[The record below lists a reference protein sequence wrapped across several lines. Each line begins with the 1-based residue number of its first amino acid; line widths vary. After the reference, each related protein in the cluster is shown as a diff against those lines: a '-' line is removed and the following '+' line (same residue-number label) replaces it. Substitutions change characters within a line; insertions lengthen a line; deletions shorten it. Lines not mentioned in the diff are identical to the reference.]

1 MHLRLI
7 ERAWSFYDV
16 NNKVKMGN
24 AVDDDI
30 ITRKK
35 SLVTGVS
42 RRKGIGAAIC
52 EALAD
57 KDAGFYSRIC
67 PVPKTSV
74 LLVVMARKPIGPRAC
89 SFCVLIPISAP
100 YPNCS
105 PSVKRVEALW

>member
-42 RRKGIGAAIC
+42 RRKGIGATIC

-57 KDAGFYSRIC
+57 KDAGF
-67 PVPKTSV
+67 
-74 LLVVMARKPIGPRAC
+74 LLANLPGSEDERFAC
-89 SFCVLIPISAP
+89 RDGAQAHRSAG
-100 YPNCS
+100 
-105 PSVKRVEALW
+105 V